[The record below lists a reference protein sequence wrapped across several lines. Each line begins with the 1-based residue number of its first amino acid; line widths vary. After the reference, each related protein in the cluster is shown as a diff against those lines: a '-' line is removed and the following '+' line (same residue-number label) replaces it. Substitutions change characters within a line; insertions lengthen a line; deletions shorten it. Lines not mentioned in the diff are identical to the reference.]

1 MTDSSTDADSSS
13 DAPPAEVGEID
24 RRRLI
29 RWIAVLAFSVPVVV
43 ELFTFSGLIENELLA
58 NGDEAETASAS
69 PTQDPDAVGID
80 DELLPETA
88 ATETVTTSEVRQ
100 DDAGDRTYVLRVDVE
115 NGTESTVELRLRTLR
130 LRDGTTVDGISS
142 TGQVE
147 PGGSQVVT
155 AAWSLPT
162 ESMPEAV
169 EAVAIRD
176 GETVV
181 STFVALERPAIV
193 G

>member
-1 MTDSSTDADSSS
+1 MTDTDNGSPSDEPSTAD
-13 DAPPAEVGEID
+13 DEVD

-43 ELFTFSGLIENELLA
+43 ELFTFSGIVGDELLA
-58 NGDEAETASAS
+58 GGDDTETATESTARNAA
-69 PTQDPDAVGID
+69 PVGVD

-100 DDAGDRTYVLRVDVE
+100 DDSGDRTYVLRVDVE
-115 NGTESTVELRLRTLR
+115 NGTESAVELRFRTLR
-130 LRDGTTVDGISS
+130 LRDGTTVDGVSS
-142 TGQVE
+142 TGLVD
-147 PGGSQVVT
+147 PGSSQAVT
-155 AAWSLPT
+155 AAWSLPN

-169 EAVAIRD
+169 EAVAMRD
-176 GETVV
+176 GETAA
-181 STFVALERPAIV
+181 SEFVELQRPAIV